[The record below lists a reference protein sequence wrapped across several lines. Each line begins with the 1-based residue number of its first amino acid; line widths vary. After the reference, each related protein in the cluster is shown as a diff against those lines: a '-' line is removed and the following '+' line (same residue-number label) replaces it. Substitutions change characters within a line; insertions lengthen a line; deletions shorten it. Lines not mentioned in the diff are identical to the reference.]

1 MIKSIVFL
9 STILFLFFLIG
20 VNGQLQN
27 SVILD
32 QNSNYNL
39 QWIIFNETITI
50 QVSINKKAWI
60 GLGWHCQGCQSDGPM
75 ENADYSIA
83 TFDESGLGY
92 VWDCYQAND
101 PTSQPQN
108 DTVFKG
114 AEDNIISFSAYQTDQ
129 YSIMIFTKKLST
141 GDTVGDHILV
151 NGPVDFVWAHGQD
164 NSFGFHG
171 VGNAGRTTVNLA
183 TGSTNSG
190 PDYVN
195 WHASLMLVAFGL
207 LMPFSIFSARFLKV
221 FHWWWPLHYVFNG
234 LASVCALIGFIIAIV
249 MLDGLDF
256 STIHSIFGIIT
267 LCLVLVSI
275 LFGALSHFLWK
286 PTRVGTPI
294 FPDMFHWFVG
304 RCTFALSIAAI
315 ITGMVLH
322 QVPTAVIIV
331 FSGVIALYFGVII
344 FIEIYKKV
352 YPNHVDFSHGG
363 ATGYTQGINHD

>member
-1 MIKSIVFL
+1 MIKSIVFFIVL
-9 STILFLFFLIG
+9 SSIFLVG
-20 VNGQLQN
+20 VDAQFQN

-32 QNSNYNL
+32 QASNYNL
-39 QWIIFNETITI
+39 QWIIFNDTVTF

-60 GLGWHCQGCQSDGPM
+60 GLGWHCQGCADSDPM
-75 ENADYSIA
+75 ANADYNIA
-83 TFDESGLGY
+83 TFDDNGKGY
-92 VWDCYQAND
+92 VWDCLND
-101 PTSQPQN
+101 PTTQPQN
-108 DTVFKG
+108 DTFFAG
-114 AEDNIISFSAYQTDQ
+114 AEDNIISFSGYQTDQ
-129 YSIMIFTKKLST
+129 YSIMMFSKKLST
-141 GDTVGDHILV
+141 GDTIGDRILV
-151 NGPVDFVWAHGQD
+151 EAPTDFIWAHGTD
-164 NSFGFHG
+164 NSFAYHG
-171 VGNAGRTTVNLA
+171 VGNAGRITVNLK
-183 TGSTNSG
+183 TGELKTG

-256 STIHSIFGIIT
+256 STLHSIFGIIT
-267 LCLVLVSI
+267 LSLVLVSI

-322 QVPTAVIIV
+322 QVPNAVIIV
-331 FSGVIALYFGVII
+331 FSGVIGLYFGVVV
-344 FIEIYKKV
+344 FIEIYKRV

-363 ATGYTQGINHD
+363 ATGYTQGINNE